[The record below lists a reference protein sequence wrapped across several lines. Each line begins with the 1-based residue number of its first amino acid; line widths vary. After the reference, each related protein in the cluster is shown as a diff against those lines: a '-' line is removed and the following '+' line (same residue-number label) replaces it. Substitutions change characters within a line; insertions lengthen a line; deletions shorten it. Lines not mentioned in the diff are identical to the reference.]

1 MTDLIDTV
9 QKTALDD
16 AFIELFDVELKYKDS
31 NGAVQTEL
39 LHLTDGLEDPNA
51 FNLWMPYE
59 ETGGTTTW
67 AQYLACP
74 IQIEG
79 ISIDNAG
86 AASRPTLNVANVA
99 AIARITDYDDTLTPS
114 TAPHPAQEETNIDA
128 ILQGLNI
135 SKNED
140 ILGSIITYRK
150 TLLKNTF
157 IRANDNNTYRWY
169 PYDHPTK
176 TGTGTG
182 IYIETNAP
190 APIEFPEQK
199 FVIDRVAGENNILVQ
214 FELANPLD
222 VQGLQVPNRYVI
234 GKYCPWEYKGAVP
247 GSVKS
252 GCPWISQG
260 YDFVGNFA
268 QGTTY
273 SANAIVRQLGGGLFG
288 LFSRN
293 RYRLVGDPANAGDEN
308 SVSADNNAHPGTWE
322 TWTGYTIR
330 GAFEQT
336 PTIPYAAN
344 DVVTDGGKTYYVIG
358 DPVNAGAEGSVAA
371 DNTAHPGTWGLGPW
385 FDIDNNPTT
394 QANDVCGKTIQSC
407 KCRFHPKSSGSSN
420 AVYQNTD
427 RGLPF
432 GGFPGSRK
440 FK

>member
-1 MTDLIDTV
+1 MVDLIDTV
-9 QKTALDD
+9 QKTTLDD
-16 AFIELFDVELKYKDS
+16 AYIELFDVELKYKDS
-31 NGAVQTEL
+31 NGVIQTEL
-39 LHLTDGLEDPNA
+39 LHLTDGLEDPNE

-59 ETGGTTTW
+59 TSSNTVW

-74 IQIEG
+74 IEIDG

-86 AASRPTLNVANVA
+86 AASRPTLSVANVA
-99 AIARITDYDDTLTPS
+99 AIARISDYDSTLTPS
-114 TAPHPAQEETNIDA
+114 TAPASADETNIDA

-140 ILGSIITYRK
+140 VLGSIVTYRR

-157 IRANDNNTYRWY
+157 IRADDNGTNRWY
-169 PYDHPTK
+169 PYDHATK
-176 TGTGTG
+176 TGTGAG
-182 IYIETNAP
+182 IYVENNAP

-199 FVIDRVAGENNILVQ
+199 FVIDRVAGENSVLVQ

-222 VQGLQVPNRYVI
+222 VQGLQIPNRYVI
-234 GKYCPWEYKGAVP
+234 GKYCPWEYKGAVT

-252 GCPWISQG
+252 GCPWRSTG
-260 YDFVGNFA
+260 YTTRGDFT

-273 SANAIVRQLGGGLFG
+273 STNDIV
-288 LFSRN
+288 
-293 RYRLVGDPANAGDEN
+293 V
-308 SVSADNNAHPGTWE
+308 
-322 TWTGYTIR
+322 
-330 GAFEQT
+330 
-336 PTIPYAAN
+336 
-344 DVVTDGGKTYYVIG
+344 DGGQRYYVIG
-358 DPVNAGAEGSVAA
+358 DPTNAGAEGSVAA

-407 KCRFHPKSSGSSN
+407 KCRFHPKTPASSN
-420 AVYQNTD
+420 AVHQNTD

-432 GGFPGSRK
+432 GGFPVSRK

>member
-9 QKTALDD
+9 QETALDD

-31 NGAVQTEL
+31 NGTIQTEL
-39 LHLTDGLEDPNA
+39 LHLTDGLEDPNQ
-51 FNLWMPYE
+51 FNLWMPHE
-59 ETGGTTTW
+59 AGGTTTW
-67 AQYLACP
+67 AEYLACP

-79 ISIDNAG
+79 ISIDNTG

-99 AIARITDYDDTLTPS
+99 AIARITDYDDSLTPS
-114 TAPHPAQEETNIDA
+114 TAPATDEETNIDA

-140 ILGSIITYRK
+140 ILGSIVTYRK

-157 IRANDNNTYRWY
+157 VRANDSGTLRWY
-169 PYDHPTK
+169 PYDHATK

-182 IYIETNAP
+182 IYTENQAP
-190 APIEFPEQK
+190 AAIEFPEQK
-199 FVIDRVAGENNILVQ
+199 FVLDRVSAENNLLVQ

-222 VQGLQVPNRYVI
+222 VQGLQIPNRYVI
-234 GKYCPWEYKGAVP
+234 GKYCPWEYKGAVS

-252 GCPWISQG
+252 GCPWKSTG
-260 YDFVGNFA
+260 YTTRGNFA

-273 SANAIVRQLGGGLFG
+273 NTNDIV
-288 LFSRN
+288 
-293 RYRLVGDPANAGDEN
+293 V
-308 SVSADNNAHPGTWE
+308 
-322 TWTGYTIR
+322 
-330 GAFEQT
+330 
-336 PTIPYAAN
+336 
-344 DVVTDGGKTYYVIG
+344 DGGQRYYVIG
-358 DPVNAGAEGSVAA
+358 DPTNAGAEGSVAA

-385 FDIDNNPTT
+385 FDIDNTPTT

-420 AVYQNTD
+420 AVHQNTD

>member
-16 AFIELFDVELKYKDS
+16 AFIELFDVELKYKGS

-182 IYIETNAP
+182 IYTENQAP
-190 APIEFPEQK
+190 TAIEFPEQK

-234 GKYCPWEYKGAVP
+234 GKYCPWEYKGAVA

-252 GCPWISQG
+252 GCPWRS
-260 YDFVGNFA
+260 
-268 QGTTY
+268 
-273 SANAIVRQLGGGLFG
+273 
-288 LFSRN
+288 
-293 RYRLVGDPANAGDEN
+293 
-308 SVSADNNAHPGTWE
+308 
-322 TWTGYTIR
+322 TGYTTR
-330 GAFEQT
+330 GAFEQN
-336 PTIPYAAN
+336 PTTPYATN
-344 DVVTDGGKTYYVIG
+344 DVVTNGGQRYYVIG
-358 DPVNAGAEGSVAA
+358 DPTHAGVESSVAA

-407 KCRFHPKSSGSSN
+407 KCRFHPKTSASSN
-420 AVYQNTD
+420 AVHQNTD